1 MKLVKLFAAIALC
14 LSAGLLGSIATVS
27 SVTTWYP
34 TLIKPWFSPPNWI
47 FGPVWTALYIMIGI
61 ALYLV
66 WEKGYAKKTV
76 RFALWLFIVHLVFN
90 TAWSVVFFGL
100 HSPFGGLVIILIL
113 WTLIVA
119 LIRKF
124 YKIQRAAAYLLV
136 PYLAWVSFA
145 TVLNCAI
152 WLLNR

>member
-1 MKLVKLFAAIALC
+1 MNLLKFIAAVVLSM
-14 LSAGLLGSIATVS
+14 SAGLLGSLATFS
-27 SVTTWYP
+27 SVATWYP
-34 TLIKPWFSPPNWI
+34 TLNKPWFSPPNWI
-47 FGPVWTALYIMIGI
+47 FGPVWTLLYIMMGI

-66 WEKGYAKKTV
+66 WEKGYAKKNV
-76 RFALWLFIVHLVFN
+76 RFAFWLFVVHLGFN
-90 TAWSVVFFGL
+90 AAWSIVFFGL
-100 HSPFGGLVIILIL
+100 HSPPGGLVVILIL

-124 YKIQRAAAYLLV
+124 YRIARAAAYLLV

-145 TVLNCAI
+145 TVLNCAV

>member
-1 MKLVKLFAAIALC
+1 M
-14 LSAGLLGSIATVS
+14 
-27 SVTTWYP
+27 
-34 TLIKPWFSPPNWI
+34 
-47 FGPVWTALYIMIGI
+47 GI

-66 WEKGYAKKTV
+66 WEKGYTKKNV
-76 RFALWLFIVHLVFN
+76 RFAFWLFIVHLGFN
-90 TAWSVVFFGL
+90 AAWSIVFFGL
-100 HSPFGGLVIILIL
+100 QSLLGGLVIILIL

-124 YKIQRAAAYLLV
+124 YRIARTAAYLLV

-145 TVLNCAI
+145 TVLNCAV